1 MVGHVD
7 PYAELRNPPRAEQTM
22 GMPVAKNRYWTVEDV
37 WALPDTPGVRY
48 EAIDGEL
55 FVTPAPSLLHQ
66 RAVRTITEQLQAYA
80 RQEGVGEVFSAPID
94 VVLDDGTIV
103 QPDVLAFP
111 VMSVDAMRASARERR
126 LPLLAVEVLSHSTAR
141 YDRIVK
147 RPRIQ
152 RSGFELW
159 IVDLDG
165 QVIERWAPTAERPEV
180 CVASIAWQLPG
191 AVSTLMIDLES
202 LFITILADS

>member
-1 MVGHVD
+1 
-7 PYAELRNPPRAEQTM
+7 
-22 GMPVAKNRYWTVEDV
+22 
-37 WALPDTPGVRY
+37 
-48 EAIDGEL
+48 
-55 FVTPAPSLLHQ
+55 
-66 RAVRTITEQLQAYA
+66 
-80 RQEGVGEVFSAPID
+80 
-94 VVLDDGTIV
+94 
-103 QPDVLAFP
+103 
-111 VMSVDAMRASARERR
+111 MRASARERR

-180 CVASIAWQLPG
+180 CVANISWQLPG

>member
-80 RQEGVGEVFSAPID
+80 
-94 VVLDDGTIV
+94 
-103 QPDVLAFP
+103 
-111 VMSVDAMRASARERR
+111 
-126 LPLLAVEVLSHSTAR
+126 H
-141 YDRIVK
+141 
-147 RPRIQ
+147 
-152 RSGFELW
+152 
-159 IVDLDG
+159 
-165 QVIERWAPTAERPEV
+165 
-180 CVASIAWQLPG
+180 
-191 AVSTLMIDLES
+191 
-202 LFITILADS
+202 IL